1 MSVSVLSK
9 LRADS
14 LYVTISLADV
24 KDHKIT
30 LASDKLSFTGT
41 SNGKSYALELEF
53 VSDCDLMACLI
64 INQKEIIDNKA
75 CTNIIVTYVF
85 FISKFKEIETEG
97 SIWNVL
103 PQSIQM
109 KLNKKE
115 ASDEFWIRLLKDKH
129 LEKTNVTIDW
139 DRYVDEDDASGNF
152 ETSNLEGGN
161 DFGGGGGMGMG
172 GEDNT

>member
-1 MSVSVLSK
+1 M
-9 LRADS
+9 
-14 LYVTISLADV
+14 
-24 KDHKIT
+24 
-30 LASDKLSFTGT
+30 
-41 SNGKSYALELEF
+41 YALKAL
-53 VSDCDLMACLI
+53 SLI
-64 INQKEIIDNKA
+64 TF
-75 CTNIIVTYVF
+75 TN
-85 FISKFKEIETEG
+85 SQFKEIETEG

-152 ETSNLEGGN
+152 DTNNLEGGN
-161 DFGGGGGMGMG
+161 EFGGGGGMGG
-172 GEDNT
+172 KDHTLYTALPPL

>member
-1 MSVSVLSK
+1 M
-9 LRADS
+9 
-14 LYVTISLADV
+14 
-24 KDHKIT
+24 
-30 LASDKLSFTGT
+30 
-41 SNGKSYALELEF
+41 
-53 VSDCDLMACLI
+53 
-64 INQKEIIDNKA
+64 
-75 CTNIIVTYVF
+75 F
-85 FISKFKEIETEG
+85 FILKFKEIETEG

-172 GEDNT
+172 GEDDTLLHCITITCPNVLHL

>member
-1 MSVSVLSK
+1 MF
-9 LRADS
+9 
-14 LYVTISLADV
+14 
-24 KDHKIT
+24 
-30 LASDKLSFTGT
+30 SFT
-41 SNGKSYALELEF
+41 N
-53 VSDCDLMACLI
+53 
-64 INQKEIIDNKA
+64 
-75 CTNIIVTYVF
+75 
-85 FISKFKEIETEG
+85 KFKEIETEG

-161 DFGGGGGMGMG
+161 DFGGGGRSEERRVGK
-172 GEDNT
+172 EC